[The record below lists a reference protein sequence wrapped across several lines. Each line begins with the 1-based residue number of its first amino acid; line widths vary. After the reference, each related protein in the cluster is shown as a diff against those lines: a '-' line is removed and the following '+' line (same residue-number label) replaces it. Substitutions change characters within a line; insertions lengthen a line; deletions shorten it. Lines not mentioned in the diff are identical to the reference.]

1 MGPAFWRGA
10 LAQAAPTPGTAP
22 YGPLGPADL
31 NGLMLPQGFTSR
43 VVAQGQTPVSPSG
56 YPWHVFSDGA
66 STYPTPDGGWIL
78 VSNCEAPSQSGG
90 GASAMRFAKDGAIQD
105 AYRILGGTEN
115 NCAGGLTPYGTWLS
129 CEETDRGR
137 VWECDPAGK
146 HPAVVR
152 DAMGV
157 FKHEAACVDQV
168 GRRAYLTEDN
178 SESGL
183 YRFTPPRYPFF
194 GAGTLEIATGAVP
207 GPIAWEPVPDPLFTG
222 PTRTFKQVPEAIR
235 FRRGEGIWFDSGFV
249 YVATTSD
256 DRVYA
261 YDTSLERIEV
271 IYDGKALG
279 DVAPLHQVDNITV
292 HPASGDLFAGE
303 DNDNLELCVLT
314 PDRQIAPFA
323 RLSGAQHQTV
333 TVIPGLPD
341 SPADSATSEVT
352 GPTFNPDGTRL
363 YFSSQRAFGVGAIY
377 EVIGP
382 FRRVRTP
389 PARQAV
395 DPATGVRPPRDGD
408 VLPEPPLGGLGPTAA
423 GLGVRPL
430 RLRAKP
436 RSALAAVRTRGLIA
450 TLEVDSPGT
459 YEIALV
465 ANFTP
470 ARPRRGK
477 QPRGKRR
484 TIVLARARRTA
495 SGPGVLRVRLKL
507 GPAALR
513 ALRNRPET
521 LRATLRVRQT
531 AGSRRGRRATLPLKL
546 TVPRR
551 RRRRRRAGR

>member
-1 MGPAFWRGA
+1 
-10 LAQAAPTPGTAP
+10 
-22 YGPLGPADL
+22 
-31 NGLMLPQGFTSR
+31 MLPQGFTSR
-43 VVAQGQTPVSPSG
+43 VVAQGQTPTSPSG

-66 STYPTPDGGWIL
+66 ATYPTPDGGWIL
-78 VSNCEAPSQSGG
+78 VSNSETPSAFGG
-90 GASAMRFAKDGAIQD
+90 GASAMRFARDGEIQD

-152 DAMGV
+152 EAMGV
-157 FKHEAACVDQV
+157 FKHEAACVDQR

-178 SESGL
+178 GSSGF

-194 GAGTLEIATGAVP
+194 GAGTLEIATGTVP
-207 GPIAWEPVPDPLFTG
+207 GRIAWVPIPDPLFTG
-222 PTRTFKQVPEAIR
+222 DKSTFAQVPEAIR

-256 DRVYA
+256 DRVYV
-261 YDTSLERIEV
+261 YDTSTETIEV
-271 IYDGKALG
+271 LYDGAALG
-279 DVAPLHQVDNITV
+279 DVAPLHDVDNLTV

-314 PDRQIAPFA
+314 VDRQIAPFA
-323 RLSGAQHQTV
+323 RLSGVQHQAATA
-333 TVIPGLPD
+333 IPGLPD
-341 SPADSATSEVT
+341 SDADSATSEVT
-352 GPTFNPDGTRL
+352 GPAFNPDGTRL

-377 EVIGP
+377 EVSGP

-389 PARQAV
+389 PAMQV
-395 DPATGVRPPRDGD
+395 VNPATGVRPPRDGD
-408 VLPEPPLGGLGPTAA
+408 VLPEPPLGDLGPTPA
-423 GLGVRPL
+423 GKGVRPL
-430 RLRAKP
+430 RLLAKP
-436 RSALAAVRTRGLIA
+436 RLPLAAARRRGLIA

-470 ARPRRGK
+470 ARIRRGK
-477 QPRGKRR
+477 RPRGRRR
-484 TIVLARARRTA
+484 TVVLARARRTVRA
-495 SGPGVLRVRLKL
+495 PGTVRLRL
-507 GPAALR
+507 VLAPAALR

-521 LRATLRVRQT
+521 LRASLRARQLKGVGRGRRVT
-531 AGSRRGRRATLPLKL
+531 VPVALTVPPRSRRRGRRAS
-546 TVPRR
+546 
-551 RRRRRRAGR
+551 

>member
-10 LAQAAPTPGTAP
+10 LAQAAPMPGTAP

-43 VVAQGQTPVSPSG
+43 VVAQGQTPASPSG

-168 GRRAYLTEDN
+168 GRRAYLTEDA

-207 GPIAWEPVPDPLFTG
+207 GPIVWEPVPDPLFTG
-222 PTRTFKQVPEAIR
+222 PTRTFKQVPGAIR

-323 RLSGAQHQTV
+323 RLSGAQHQAV

-341 SPADSATSEVT
+341 SPADSGTSEVT

-377 EVIGP
+377 EVTGP

-389 PARQAV
+389 PARQV
-395 DPATGVRPPRDGD
+395 VNPATGVRPPRDGD
-408 VLPEPPLGGLGPTAA
+408 VLPEPPLGGLDPT

-470 ARPRRGK
+470 ARARRSE

-484 TIVLARARRTA
+484 TIVLARGRRTA
-495 SGPGVLRVRLKL
+495 SRPGVLRVRLKL

-521 LRATLRVRQT
+521 LRATLRARQT